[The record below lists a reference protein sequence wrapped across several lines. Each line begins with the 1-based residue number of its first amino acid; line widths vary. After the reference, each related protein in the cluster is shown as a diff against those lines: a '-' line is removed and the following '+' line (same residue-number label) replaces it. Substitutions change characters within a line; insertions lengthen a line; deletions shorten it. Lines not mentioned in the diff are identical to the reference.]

1 MDVYN
6 KEAVQAVWARVTASK
21 EQSLEEFC
29 VRTQQA
35 GEIYRQLATRFPK
48 HRSVFL
54 TLARDENRHAKQLS
68 ALYYLQ
74 FGCAVFH
81 KAEPVKL
88 SHKLC
93 EAIRECYHRE
103 TGAVQRYTAAAE
115 QFPDQRS
122 LFLSLSAESARHA
135 ERLMALLQTVPFN
148 M

>member
-6 KEAVQAVWARVTASK
+6 NEAVQAVWARVTASK

-29 VRTQQA
+29 IRTQQA
-35 GEIYRQLATRFPK
+35 GEIYRHLATRFPK

-54 TLARDENRHAKQLS
+54 TLARDEMRHAKQLS

-74 FGCAVFH
+74 FGCAVFR
-81 KAEPVKL
+81 KAEGANIP
-88 SHKLC
+88 HKLC
-93 EAIRECYHRE
+93 EAIRECYQRE

-115 QFPDQRS
+115 QFPDQRN
-122 LFLSLSAESARHA
+122 LFLTLSAESAHHA

>member
-29 VRTQQA
+29 IRTQQA
-35 GEIYRQLATRFPK
+35 GEIYRSLAARFPK

-54 TLARDENRHAKQLS
+54 TLARDESRHAKQLL

-74 FGCAVFH
+74 FGCTLRG
-81 KAEPVKL
+81 KAEAADVPR
-88 SHKLC
+88 KLC
-93 EAIRECYHRE
+93 EAIRECYQRE
-103 TGAVQRYTAAAE
+103 TGAVQRYNAAAE

-122 LFLSLSAESARHA
+122 LFLSLSAESTRHA

>member
-29 VRTQQA
+29 IRTQQA
-35 GEIYRQLATRFPK
+35 GEIYRSLAGRFPK
-48 HRSVFL
+48 HRSFFL
-54 TLARDENRHAKQLS
+54 TLARDESRHAKQLL

-74 FGCAVFH
+74 FGCTPNR
-81 KAEPVKL
+81 KAEPANIPR
-88 SHKLC
+88 KLC
-93 EAIRECYHRE
+93 EVIRECYQRE
-103 TGAVQRYTAAAE
+103 TGAVQRYTAASE
-115 QFPDQRS
+115 QVPDQRS
-122 LFLSLSAESARHA
+122 LFLTLSADSARHA